1 MADAVR
7 SLHRLLRAGASRQ
20 PDRDRER
27 GLRPHCAGEG
37 DLRAPR
43 FAPAH
48 LAHLADH
55 VRQSLRARLRCARGW
70 RRPVDGGRLRPA
82 GRRPADLQLADVAGL
97 AGDHDDS
104 DLRRLLHHTRE
115 RLGRPGLR
123 VARPEGASRLNGGP
137 LMAEPLL
144 EVRDLKVS
152 FRTEDGIVRAV
163 DGISFTVDEGEVVG
177 IVGESGSGK
186 SVTMMSVMRLI
197 TDPNVI
203 YQGEIL
209 YKGRNLMQVSRDAM
223 REVRGEEIAMIFQDP
238 MTSLNPV
245 YTVGWQIEEQLNEH
259 YDLNKGQARRRAI
272 ALLTQV
278 GIPKPEQRIDDYP
291 HQFSGG
297 MRQRVMIALAL
308 SCNPDLLIADEPTT
322 ALDVTIQAQ
331 ILELVKSLK
340 REFGSAVVLIT
351 HDLGVVADIADRI
364 LVMYAG
370 RIVEEGDKE
379 QIFYDPQHPY
389 TWGLLGSIARL
400 DRPKPR
406 RLTAIAGQPP
416 SLINRPQ
423 GCSFRP
429 RSPPAFDRCRAEDPK
444 LTAKVGDGHLDAC
457 HLSVEDKRARRD
469 ATINP
474 ELAETA

>member
-1 MADAVR
+1 
-7 SLHRLLRAGASRQ
+7 
-20 PDRDRER
+20 
-27 GLRPHCAGEG
+27 
-37 DLRAPR
+37 
-43 FAPAH
+43 
-48 LAHLADH
+48 
-55 VRQSLRARLRCARGW
+55 
-70 RRPVDGGRLRPA
+70 
-82 GRRPADLQLADVAGL
+82 
-97 AGDHDDS
+97 
-104 DLRRLLHHTRE
+104 
-115 RLGRPGLR
+115 
-123 VARPEGASRLNGGP
+123 
-137 LMAEPLL
+137 MAEPLL
-144 EVRDLKVS
+144 EVRHLKVS

-259 YDLNKGQARRRAI
+259 YDLKKGQARRRASE
-272 ALLTQV
+272 LLAQV
-278 GIPKPEQRIDDYP
+278 GIPRPEQRIDDYP

-331 ILELVKSLK
+331 ILELIKDL
-340 REFGSAVVLIT
+340 RRDFGSAVVLIT

-370 RIVEEGDKE
+370 RIVEEGNKE

-400 DRPKPR
+400 DRPKAR

-416 SLINRPQ
+416 SLINRPK

-429 RSPPAFDRCRAEDPK
+429 RCPQAFDRCRAEDPQ
-444 LTAKVGDGHLDAC
+444 LTVKVGDGHLDAC

-469 ATINP
+469 ATISP
-474 ELAETA
+474 ELADTA

>member
-1 MADAVR
+1 
-7 SLHRLLRAGASRQ
+7 
-20 PDRDRER
+20 
-27 GLRPHCAGEG
+27 
-37 DLRAPR
+37 
-43 FAPAH
+43 
-48 LAHLADH
+48 
-55 VRQSLRARLRCARGW
+55 
-70 RRPVDGGRLRPA
+70 
-82 GRRPADLQLADVAGL
+82 VAQ
-97 AGDHDDS
+97 
-104 DLRRLLHHTRE
+104 
-115 RLGRPGLR
+115 
-123 VARPEGASRLNGGP
+123 
-137 LMAEPLL
+137 PLL
-144 EVRDLKVS
+144 EVKDLKVT
-152 FRTEDGIVRAV
+152 FRTEDGLVRAV
-163 DGISFTVDEGEVVG
+163 DGISFTVGEGEVVG

-186 SVTMMSVMRLI
+186 SVSMLSVMRLI

-203 YQGEIL
+203 YEGEII
-209 YKGRNLMQVSRDAM
+209 YKGRNLMSLSRDSM

-259 YDLNKGQARRRAI
+259 NDLKKGLARRRAI
-272 ALLTQV
+272 ELLSQV
-278 GIPKPEQRIDDYP
+278 GIPKPEERVDDYP

-331 ILELVKSLK
+331 ILELVKNLK
-340 REFGSAVVLIT
+340 RDFGSAVVLIT
-351 HDLGVVADIADRI
+351 HDLGVVADVADRI

-423 GCSFRP
+423 GCNFRP
-429 RSPPAFDRCRAEDPK
+429 RCPHAFDRCRAEEPA
-444 LTAKVGDGHLDAC
+444 LTDKVGEGHLDAC

-474 ELAETA
+474 GLAESA

>member
-1 MADAVR
+1 VSSKA
-7 SLHRLLRAGASRQ
+7 
-20 PDRDRER
+20 
-27 GLRPHCAGEG
+27 
-37 DLRAPR
+37 
-43 FAPAH
+43 
-48 LAHLADH
+48 
-55 VRQSLRARLRCARGW
+55 
-70 RRPVDGGRLRPA
+70 
-82 GRRPADLQLADVAGL
+82 
-97 AGDHDDS
+97 
-104 DLRRLLHHTRE
+104 
-115 RLGRPGLR
+115 
-123 VARPEGASRLNGGP
+123 
-137 LMAEPLL
+137 LL
-144 EVRDLKVS
+144 EVNDLKVS

-163 DGISFTVDEGEVVG
+163 DGISFTVHEGEVLG

-197 TDPNVI
+197 TDPNVMYEGSI
-203 YQGEIL
+203 V
-209 YKGRNLMQVSRDAM
+209 YKGRDLMGLSRDAM

-245 YTVGWQIEEQLNEH
+245 YTVGWQIEEQLREH
-259 YDLNKGQARRRAI
+259 YGELKKGQARGRAVQ
-272 ALLTQV
+272 LLEQV
-278 GIPKPEQRIDDYP
+278 GIPNAEQRVDDYP

-331 ILELVKSLK
+331 ILELIKKLK
-340 REFGSAVVLIT
+340 QDFGSAVVLIT

-379 QIFYDPQHPY
+379 QVFYDPQHPY

-400 DRPKPR
+400 DRPKTH

-416 SLINRPQ
+416 SMINRPR
-423 GCSFRP
+423 GCNFRP
-429 RSPPAFDRCRAEDPK
+429 RCPQAFDRCRVDDPA
-444 LTAKVGDGHLDAC
+444 LTEKVGGGHLDAC
-457 HLSVEDKRARRD
+457 HLAVEDKRARRG

-474 ELAETA
+474 ELAESA

>member
-1 MADAVR
+1 
-7 SLHRLLRAGASRQ
+7 
-20 PDRDRER
+20 
-27 GLRPHCAGEG
+27 
-37 DLRAPR
+37 
-43 FAPAH
+43 
-48 LAHLADH
+48 
-55 VRQSLRARLRCARGW
+55 
-70 RRPVDGGRLRPA
+70 
-82 GRRPADLQLADVAGL
+82 
-97 AGDHDDS
+97 
-104 DLRRLLHHTRE
+104 
-115 RLGRPGLR
+115 
-123 VARPEGASRLNGGP
+123 
-137 LMAEPLL
+137 MAEALL
-144 EVRDLKVS
+144 EVKDLKVS
-152 FRTEDGIVRAV
+152 FRTEDGLVRAV
-163 DGISFTVDEGEVVG
+163 DGITFSVDEGEVVG

-197 TDPNVI
+197 NDPNAI
-203 YQGEIL
+203 YEGEIL
-209 YKGRNLMQVSRDAM
+209 YKGRNLMGVSQDAM
-223 REVRGEEIAMIFQDP
+223 RQVRGEEIAMIFQDP

-259 YDLNKGQARRRAI
+259 NDLNKGQARQRAI

-331 ILELVKSLK
+331 ILELIKNLK
-340 REFGSAVVLIT
+340 QEFGSAVVLIT
-351 HDLGVVADIADRI
+351 HDLGVVADVADRI

-370 RIVEEGDKE
+370 RIVEEGNKE

-400 DRPKPR
+400 DRPRAR

-429 RSPPAFDRCRAEDPK
+429 RCPQAFDRCRAEDPQ
-444 LTAKVGDGHLDAC
+444 LTTKVGDGHLDAC
-457 HLSVEDKRARRD
+457 HLSIEEKRERRD
-469 ATINP
+469 RTINP

>member
-1 MADAVR
+1 
-7 SLHRLLRAGASRQ
+7 
-20 PDRDRER
+20 
-27 GLRPHCAGEG
+27 
-37 DLRAPR
+37 
-43 FAPAH
+43 
-48 LAHLADH
+48 
-55 VRQSLRARLRCARGW
+55 
-70 RRPVDGGRLRPA
+70 
-82 GRRPADLQLADVAGL
+82 
-97 AGDHDDS
+97 
-104 DLRRLLHHTRE
+104 
-115 RLGRPGLR
+115 
-123 VARPEGASRLNGGP
+123 
-137 LMAEPLL
+137 MAEPLL
-144 EVRDLKVS
+144 EVKDLKVS

-163 DGISFTVDEGEVVG
+163 DGISFTVAEGEVVG

-186 SVTMMSVMRLI
+186 SVSMMSVMRLI
-197 TDPNVI
+197 TDPNVM
-203 YQGEIL
+203 YEGEIV
-209 YKGRNLMQVSRDAM
+209 YKGRDVMGLSRDAM

-245 YTVGWQIEEQLNEH
+245 YTVGWQIEEQLKEH
-259 YDLNKGQARRRAI
+259 NKLAKGLARRRAI
-272 ALLTQV
+272 ELLAQV
-278 GIPKPEQRIDDYP
+278 GIPRPEQRIDDYP

-331 ILELVKSLK
+331 ILELVKKLK
-340 REFGSAVVLIT
+340 QDFRSAVILIT

-379 QIFYDPQHPY
+379 QVFYDPQHPY

-416 SLINRPQ
+416 SLINRPR
-423 GCSFRP
+423 GCNFRP
-429 RSPPAFDRCRAEDPK
+429 RCPQAFDRCREEDPA
-444 LTAKVGDGHLDAC
+444 LTEKVGGRHLDAC
-457 HLSVEDKRARRD
+457 HLSVEEKRSRRD

-474 ELAETA
+474 GLAETA

>member
-1 MADAVR
+1 MRGSTRAFGWPEMA
-7 SLHRLLRAGASRQ
+7 
-20 PDRDRER
+20 
-27 GLRPHCAGEG
+27 
-37 DLRAPR
+37 
-43 FAPAH
+43 
-48 LAHLADH
+48 
-55 VRQSLRARLRCARGW
+55 
-70 RRPVDGGRLRPA
+70 
-82 GRRPADLQLADVAGL
+82 
-97 AGDHDDS
+97 
-104 DLRRLLHHTRE
+104 
-115 RLGRPGLR
+115 
-123 VARPEGASRLNGGP
+123 
-137 LMAEPLL
+137 PLL

-152 FRTEDGIVRAV
+152 FRTEDGLVRAV
-163 DGISFTVDEGEVVG
+163 DGVSFTVDESEVVG

-186 SVTMMSVMRLI
+186 SVSMLTVMRLI
-197 TDPNVI
+197 TDPNAI
-203 YQGEIL
+203 YQGEII
-209 YKGRNLMQVSRDAM
+209 YKGRDLMGLSRDAM

-245 YTVGWQIEEQLNEH
+245 YTIGWQIAEQVQEH
-259 YDLNKGQARRRAI
+259 HGLTKGQARRRTI
-272 ALLTQV
+272 ELLGQV
-278 GIPKPEQRIDDYP
+278 GIPRPEQRIDDYP

-331 ILELVKSLK
+331 ILELIKDLK
-340 REFGSAVVLIT
+340 RDFRSAVVLIT

-370 RIVEEGDKE
+370 RIVEQGDKE

-400 DRPKPR
+400 DRPKVR

-416 SLINRPQ
+416 SMINRPR

-429 RSPPAFDRCRAEDPK
+429 RCPQAFDRCRVEDPP
-444 LTAKVGDGHLDAC
+444 LTEKVGDAHPDAC
-457 HLSVEDKRARRD
+457 HLAVEDKRERRD

-474 ELAETA
+474 PLAAESA

>member
-1 MADAVR
+1 
-7 SLHRLLRAGASRQ
+7 
-20 PDRDRER
+20 
-27 GLRPHCAGEG
+27 
-37 DLRAPR
+37 
-43 FAPAH
+43 
-48 LAHLADH
+48 
-55 VRQSLRARLRCARGW
+55 
-70 RRPVDGGRLRPA
+70 
-82 GRRPADLQLADVAGL
+82 
-97 AGDHDDS
+97 
-104 DLRRLLHHTRE
+104 
-115 RLGRPGLR
+115 
-123 VARPEGASRLNGGP
+123 
-137 LMAEPLL
+137 MAEPLL

-152 FRTEDGIVRAV
+152 FRTEDGIVHAV
-163 DGISFTVDEGEVVG
+163 DGISFTVNEGEVVG

-203 YQGEIL
+203 YQGSII
-209 YKGRNLMQVSRDAM
+209 YKGRDLMGLSKDAI

-245 YTVGWQIEEQLNEH
+245 YTIGWQIEEQLNEH
-259 YDLNKGQARRRAI
+259 NQLTKAQARRRATQ
-272 ALLTQV
+272 LLAQV
-278 GIPKPEQRIDDYP
+278 GIPRPEQRIDDYP

-331 ILELVKSLK
+331 ILELIKNLQ
-340 REFGSAVVLIT
+340 RDFGSAVVLIT
-351 HDLGVVADIADRI
+351 HDLGVVAEIADRI

-370 RIVEEGDKE
+370 RIVEEGNRE

-400 DRPKPR
+400 DRPKAR

-429 RSPPAFDRCRAEDPK
+429 RCPQAFNRCRIEDPK
-444 LTAKVGDGHLDAC
+444 LKSEVGDGHLDAC
-457 HLSVEDKRARRD
+457 HLSVEDKRTRRD

>member
-1 MADAVR
+1 
-7 SLHRLLRAGASRQ
+7 
-20 PDRDRER
+20 
-27 GLRPHCAGEG
+27 
-37 DLRAPR
+37 
-43 FAPAH
+43 
-48 LAHLADH
+48 
-55 VRQSLRARLRCARGW
+55 
-70 RRPVDGGRLRPA
+70 
-82 GRRPADLQLADVAGL
+82 
-97 AGDHDDS
+97 
-104 DLRRLLHHTRE
+104 
-115 RLGRPGLR
+115 
-123 VARPEGASRLNGGP
+123 
-137 LMAEPLL
+137 MAEPLL

-259 YDLNKGQARRRAI
+259 YDLKKGQARRRASE
-272 ALLTQV
+272 LLAQV
-278 GIPKPEQRIDDYP
+278 GIPRPEQRIDDYP

-331 ILELVKSLK
+331 ILELIKDL
-340 REFGSAVVLIT
+340 RRDFGSAVVLIT

-370 RIVEEGDKE
+370 RIVEEGNKE

-400 DRPKPR
+400 DRPKAR

-416 SLINRPQ
+416 SLINRPK

-429 RSPPAFDRCRAEDPK
+429 RCPQAFDRCRAEDPQ
-444 LTAKVGDGHLDAC
+444 LTVKVGDGHLDAC
-457 HLSVEDKRARRD
+457 HLPVEDKRARRD
-469 ATINP
+469 ATISP
-474 ELAETA
+474 ELADTA

>member
-1 MADAVR
+1 
-7 SLHRLLRAGASRQ
+7 
-20 PDRDRER
+20 
-27 GLRPHCAGEG
+27 
-37 DLRAPR
+37 
-43 FAPAH
+43 
-48 LAHLADH
+48 
-55 VRQSLRARLRCARGW
+55 
-70 RRPVDGGRLRPA
+70 
-82 GRRPADLQLADVAGL
+82 
-97 AGDHDDS
+97 
-104 DLRRLLHHTRE
+104 
-115 RLGRPGLR
+115 
-123 VARPEGASRLNGGP
+123 
-137 LMAEPLL
+137 MAEPLL
-144 EVRDLKVS
+144 EVKDLKVS
-152 FRTEDGIVRAV
+152 FRTEDGLVRAV
-163 DGISFTVDEGEVVG
+163 DGISFSVDEGEVVG

-197 TDPNVI
+197 NDPNAI

-209 YKGRNLMQVSRDAM
+209 FKGRNLMGVSQDAM

-259 YDLNKGQARRRAI
+259 NDLNKGQARQRAI

-370 RIVEEGDKE
+370 RIVEEGNKE

-400 DRPKPR
+400 DRPKAR

-416 SLINRPQ
+416 SLINRPK

-429 RSPPAFDRCRAEDPK
+429 RCPQAFDRCRSEDPK

-457 HLSVEDKRARRD
+457 HLSVEDKRTRRD

>member
-1 MADAVR
+1 
-7 SLHRLLRAGASRQ
+7 
-20 PDRDRER
+20 
-27 GLRPHCAGEG
+27 
-37 DLRAPR
+37 
-43 FAPAH
+43 
-48 LAHLADH
+48 
-55 VRQSLRARLRCARGW
+55 
-70 RRPVDGGRLRPA
+70 
-82 GRRPADLQLADVAGL
+82 
-97 AGDHDDS
+97 
-104 DLRRLLHHTRE
+104 
-115 RLGRPGLR
+115 
-123 VARPEGASRLNGGP
+123 
-137 LMAEPLL
+137 MAEPLL
-144 EVRDLKVS
+144 EVKDLKVS
-152 FRTEDGIVRAV
+152 FRTEDGLVRAV
-163 DGISFTVDEGEVVG
+163 DGISFSVDEGEVVG

-197 TDPNVI
+197 NDPNAI
-203 YQGEIL
+203 YEGEIL
-209 YKGRNLMQVSRDAM
+209 YKGRNLMGVSQDAM

-259 YDLNKGQARRRAI
+259 IDLNKGQARQRAI

-340 REFGSAVVLIT
+340 RDFGSAVVLIT

-370 RIVEEGDKE
+370 RIVEEGNKE

-389 TWGLLGSIARL
+389 TWGLLGSISRL
-400 DRPKPR
+400 DRPKAR

-429 RSPPAFDRCRAEDPK
+429 RCPQAFDRCRSEDPK

-457 HLSVEDKRARRD
+457 HLSVEDKRTRRD

>member
-1 MADAVR
+1 M
-7 SLHRLLRAGASRQ
+7 G
-20 PDRDRER
+20 
-27 GLRPHCAGEG
+27 
-37 DLRAPR
+37 
-43 FAPAH
+43 
-48 LAHLADH
+48 
-55 VRQSLRARLRCARGW
+55 
-70 RRPVDGGRLRPA
+70 
-82 GRRPADLQLADVAGL
+82 
-97 AGDHDDS
+97 
-104 DLRRLLHHTRE
+104 
-115 RLGRPGLR
+115 
-123 VARPEGASRLNGGP
+123 
-137 LMAEPLL
+137 
-144 EVRDLKVS
+144 VS
-152 FRTEDGIVRAV
+152 
-163 DGISFTVDEGEVVG
+163 
-177 IVGESGSGK
+177 
-186 SVTMMSVMRLI
+186 
-197 TDPNVI
+197 
-203 YQGEIL
+203 Q
-209 YKGRNLMQVSRDAM
+209 DAM

-245 YTVGWQIEEQLNEH
+245 YTIGWQIEEQLNEH
-259 YDLNKGQARRRAI
+259 NDLKKGQARRRAMQ
-272 ALLTQV
+272 LLSQV

-331 ILELVKSLK
+331 ILELIQNLKS
-340 REFGSAVVLIT
+340 EFGSAVALIT

-370 RIVEEGDKE
+370 RIVEQGDKE

-400 DRPKPR
+400 DRPKAR

-416 SLINRPQ
+416 SLINRPK

-429 RSPPAFDRCRAEDPK
+429 RCPQAFDRCRAEDPQ
-444 LTAKVGDGHLDAC
+444 LTAKVGEGHLDAC

-474 ELAETA
+474 RLADTA